1 MTTMAFTNNFSHLI
15 FSFLVIFLLI
25 ISNNHSPA
33 LAADPQTQELIDK
46 ICRQL
51 EDYGFCNKVFNQ
63 NLKIPST
70 NIEGLTQIALERT
83 TENVTSVLAY
93 AQSLLNDAATPEVKD
108 ILTECVKDYR
118 TITNA
123 FTLAFK
129 AFGERNFKEM
139 LVQESPA
146 PKALGLCEGNISFE
160 PGPPVNPFFELI
172 EKNRQL
178 RILIAMSLVSGHLLS
193 T

>member
-1 MTTMAFTNNFSHLI
+1 MTTMGFTNNFSHLI
-15 FSFLVIFLLI
+15 FSVLVIFLLI
-25 ISNNHSPA
+25 ISNNHAPA
-33 LAADPQTQELIDK
+33 LAADAQTQELIDK

-51 EDYGFCNKVFNQ
+51 EDYGFCNKVFNE
-63 NLKIPST
+63 NLETPSA
-70 NIEGLTQIALERT
+70 NIEELTQITLERT

-93 AQSLLNDAATPEVKD
+93 AQSLLNHATTPEVKN

-118 TITNA
+118 TIISG

-139 LVQESPA
+139 LAQEYPA

-160 PGPPVNPFFELI
+160 PGPPMNPFFQLI

-178 RILIAMSLVSGHLLS
+178 RILIAMSLVSGHILS
-193 T
+193 P